1 MHEVLSSVTLL
12 HRRCTQIGPPDTFP
26 SWPAPTLSQC
36 PDSWP
41 ADRSLMYSSLWRSGP
56 VGDIAMILLMTR
68 LRVLAGVPER
78 RDQERH

>member
-1 MHEVLSSVTLL
+1 
-12 HRRCTQIGPPDTFP
+12 
-26 SWPAPTLSQC
+26 
-36 PDSWP
+36 
-41 ADRSLMYSSLWRSGP
+41 MYSSLWRSGP